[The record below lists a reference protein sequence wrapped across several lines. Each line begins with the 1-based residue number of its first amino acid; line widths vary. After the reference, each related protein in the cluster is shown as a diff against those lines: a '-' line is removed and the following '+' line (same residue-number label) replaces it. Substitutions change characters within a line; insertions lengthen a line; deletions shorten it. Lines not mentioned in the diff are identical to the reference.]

1 MKIFGLNIT
10 TAAKY
15 DQTIA
20 ELTKQI
26 VNLEVKIDKLE
37 AKSRDDDEVIEA
49 AFRAF
54 PLVLGQTVYDVALKN
69 AKGRYTRVNPVLE
82 YCTITEV
89 VVDTKNYFGLV
100 ERLGRKDVFYTRE
113 EAEEHLKSVCK

>member
-10 TAAKY
+10 TTAKY
-15 DQTIA
+15 EQTIA
-20 ELTKQI
+20 G
-26 VNLEVKIDKLE
+26 LE
-37 AKSRDDDEVIEA
+37 AKIEA
-49 AFRAF
+49 LEDKILENEAVIGATIEAF

-89 VVDTKNYFGLV
+89 VVDTRNYFGLV
-100 ERLGRKDVFYTRE
+100 DRLRRNDVFYTQE

>member
-10 TAAKY
+10 TVAKY
-15 DQTIA
+15 EQTIA
-20 ELTKQI
+20 ELKAKITE
-26 VNLEVKIDKLE
+26 LEDKLAE
-37 AKSRDDDEVIEA
+37 DEEVIEA
-49 AFRAF
+49 AFEAF

-89 VVDTKNYFGLV
+89 VVDIKNYFGLV
-100 ERLGRKDVFYTRE
+100 ERLRRNDVFYTRE